1 MAAPTVARN
10 ESVSELLTQGAEA
23 LRADRVADAHRLYTR
38 ALEETAAGSYRG
50 EALEGLG
57 LVAHASGRPRE
68 AVQLLE
74 QALKLLG
81 TTVAERPAV
90 AEALGR
96 SYAETGDLDR
106 ATIVFEA
113 CRGRFREEGDRINE
127 VRFACLLGYALT
139 DRGKFAEAEQVLTAT
154 LAAGEGID
162 DPLIRARLCWAEA
175 RLRGERGQ
183 TEIAA
188 ERAQEA
194 LEILRTTDEQ
204 QWLALTHE
212 LLASL
217 YIDLGRAEEALALL
231 REGWPLL
238 INHATPL
245 QAAHYR
251 IEEARALAALG
262 ERDGAAA
269 VAMRVAAQLDGTHPG
284 DAGRAYVLLGE
295 IFADLGD
302 VTRAR
307 QLYESGIALLREQG
321 PSRYLASAYKR
332 LGELFETAYR
342 TEDAVGVLAR
352 ALAIQEGVEAFDAP
366 LLDELPPTLDAA

>member
-1 MAAPTVARN
+1 MTAPTLPRDAALDALL
-10 ESVSELLTQGAEA
+10 SEGAEA
-23 LRADRVADAHRLYTR
+23 LRLDRITDAHKLYTR
-38 ALEETAAGSYRG
+38 ALAEARDGRARG
-50 EALEGLG
+50 EALAGLG
-57 LVAHASGRPRE
+57 QVAHASGRPRE

-74 QALKLLG
+74 EALELLG
-81 TTVAERPAV
+81 GAAPDRPAL
-90 AEALGR
+90 AQALGR
-96 SYAETGDLDR
+96 SYAETGDLER
-106 ATIVFEA
+106 ATVVFEA
-113 CRGRFREEGDRINE
+113 CRLRFREDGDRINE
-127 VRFACLLGYALT
+127 VLFACLVGYAHT
-139 DRGKFAEAEQVLTAT
+139 DRGRFAEAEHVLTAT
-154 LAAGEGID
+154 LAAGAGVD
-162 DPLIRARLCWAEA
+162 DPLVRARLCWAEA

-204 QWLALTHE
+204 QWLGLTHE

-251 IEEARALAALG
+251 IEEARALAAVG

-307 QLYESGIALLREQG
+307 QLYENGITLLKEQG

-352 ALAIQEGVEAFDAP
+352 ALAIQEGVEAFHTP
-366 LLDELPPTLDAA
+366 LLDES

>member
-1 MAAPTVARN
+1 MTATTVGDAALA
-10 ESVSELLTQGAEA
+10 ELLSDAAEA
-23 LRADRVADAHRLYTR
+23 LRRDRVTDAHKLYTR
-38 ALEETAAGSYRG
+38 ALEEAPNEHFRG
-50 EALEGLG
+50 AALEGLG
-57 LVAHASGRPRE
+57 QVAYGSGRPRE
-68 AVQLLE
+68 SVQLLE
-74 QALKLLG
+74 QALALLG
-81 TTVAERPAV
+81 GTVAERPAL

-96 SYAETGDLDR
+96 AYAETGDLER
-106 ATIVFEA
+106 ATIVFEE
-113 CRGRFREEGDRINE
+113 CRRRFRVEGDRVNE
-127 VRFACLLGYALT
+127 VRFACLVGYAHT
-139 DRGKFAEAEQVLTAT
+139 DRGKFAEAERVLAST
-154 LAAGEGID
+154 LAAGEGLD
-162 DPLIRARLCWAEA
+162 DPLVRARLCWAEA

-183 TEIAA
+183 TAIAA
-188 ERAQEA
+188 ERAREA
-194 LEILRTTDEQ
+194 LAILRTTDEEESIG
-204 QWLALTHE
+204 LTHE

-217 YIDLGRAEEALALL
+217 YIDLGRAEEALTLL

-307 QLYESGIALLREQG
+307 QLYESGIALLKEQG

-352 ALAIQEGVEAFDAP
+352 ALAIQEGVEAVHTSVF
-366 LLDELPPTLDAA
+366 DELPPA